1 MKLPTVLLP
10 KKPVTESGNQMVEFA
25 ISLVFLSIV
34 TLLVLT
40 QTNMGPTVISW
51 FQQSVQG
58 NPTASGTIQVQ
69 PLGTPIP

>member
-1 MKLPTVLLP
+1 MTASE
-10 KKPVTESGNQMVEFA
+10 KKSGNQMVEFT

-40 QTNMGPTVISW
+40 QTNMGPAVISW

-58 NPTASGTIQVQ
+58 NQTSDGTIQVQ
-69 PLGTPIP
+69 PLGTPVP